1 MMTETVAMVVGNEG
15 CGGGEGGGDR
25 VAAVIVMVVREE
37 GRSDTL
43 GTKVE
48 VVAIVVLEELVF

>member
-25 VAAVIVMVVREE
+25 VVVVIVMVVREE